1 MIILLDLRGRKA
13 ENVIMHVMRCE
24 ARLGN
29 GRMDKVKTGKG
40 QLHSGGI
47 RVWWRDNRDGPR
59 VVWPLRIEY

>member
-13 ENVIMHVMRCE
+13 ENVIMHV
-24 ARLGN
+24 
-29 GRMDKVKTGKG
+29 KTGKG
-40 QLHSGGI
+40 QFHSGGI